1 MVTVAPVL
9 SSERRND
16 GNDVRGFSLTAE
28 KLERPAVVKE
38 TLRIFEVCD
47 GCRRCFNL
55 CPSFNTLFD
64 RIDAGDSD
72 LSKLATRDFEQVADE
87 CYYCKLCYNHCP
99 YTPPHQYEIDFP
111 RLMVGWKKLQAQEGK
126 ARWRD
131 RLLVRT
137 DWIGKLGTLLA
148 PLANW
153 ANAQSWF
160 RGILHRIVGIHR
172 DRQLVRFRE
181 ETFPHWLR
189 RTRES
194 RRAPRDEA
202 KSVPTARVVLF
213 STCLVDYHS
222 VEVGQATVAVLEKN
236 GVEVVRPEQQ
246 CCGMPLFDTGDIS
259 GILRKAKANVAA
271 LKPWVDR
278 GYDIIAPVPSC
289 SLMLKREYP
298 HLLPT
303 EDAKLVASHTFDVCE
318 YLMKLKKL
326 GKLDTNFPNRP
337 GKIAYQIPCHLRDQN
352 IGFKSKELMEL
363 TGASVEVIERCSGH
377 DGTWGV
383 KVEFFDLSMK
393 IAAKAVREVEAVQ
406 ADLVVSDCPLS
417 GVQLTQAGG
426 GKPTLHPIEVIK
438 RAYGL

>member
-1 MVTVAPVL
+1 M
-9 SSERRND
+9 
-16 GNDVRGFSLTAE
+16 RGISLTAE

-72 LSKLATRDFEQVADE
+72 LGKLATRDFEQVADE

-137 DWIGKLGTLLA
+137 DWIGKLGALVA

-172 DRQLVRFRE
+172 DRQLVRFQE
-181 ETFPHWLR
+181 ETFPHWLQ
-189 RTRES
+189 RTRDDRRRGLYVGRQAEVGAGGES
-194 RRAPRDEA
+194 AGPPPAA
-202 KSVPTARVVLF
+202 KVVLF

-222 VEVGQATVAVLEKN
+222 VEVGQATVAVL
-236 GVEVVRPEQQ
+236 
-246 CCGMPLFDTGDIS
+246 
-259 GILRKAKANVAA
+259 
-271 LKPWVDR
+271 
-278 GYDIIAPVPSC
+278 
-289 SLMLKREYP
+289 
-298 HLLPT
+298 
-303 EDAKLVASHTFDVCE
+303 
-318 YLMKLKKL
+318 
-326 GKLDTNFPNRP
+326 
-337 GKIAYQIPCHLRDQN
+337 
-352 IGFKSKELMEL
+352 
-363 TGASVEVIERCSGH
+363 
-377 DGTWGV
+377 
-383 KVEFFDLSMK
+383 
-393 IAAKAVREVEAVQ
+393 
-406 ADLVVSDCPLS
+406 
-417 GVQLTQAGG
+417 
-426 GKPTLHPIEVIK
+426 
-438 RAYGL
+438 